1 MAVLALAMTVA
12 SLSTRKENVL
22 IVTNPAMVAERTLL
36 IASTV
41 LTDSILMK
49 IKSAFPSQL
58 EVVEKN
64 ALLDAQIVETT
75 DPAMNVQATTSDS

>member
-12 SLSTRKENVL
+12 SLSTRKESVL
-22 IVTNPAMVAERTLL
+22 IVTNLAMVAERTLL
-36 IASTV
+36 TASTV
-41 LTDSILMK
+41 LTDSISMK

-64 ALLDAQIVETT
+64 APLDAQIVETT